1 MRDTPARAGMPPAS
15 REAVGWAVRPGEGS
29 FPLRGV
35 PPPASP
41 GAALRRVGP
50 AGGTADVQQG
60 GGDRGGPRRAPV
72 PPPSTRSRPE
82 RAIGV
87 AAALAVRAAGTMSAP
102 GAERAGDSVDS
113 CAPWARVDAG
123 APKTPVVPR
132 HRPAGRSGQD
142 GALLAVAVGRGG
154 CAGNRRS
161 VSAAGGG
168 SRSVGGAG
176 SGPARPCRWSPDPAS
191 TAPAALAPLGHR
203 VRWPPRILDRVLPN
217 AEVEG
222 EALSRRAPAH
232 AAGPDAAVRRLPAGR
247 G

>member
-1 MRDTPARAGMPPAS
+1 MPPAS

-41 GAALRRVGP
+41 GAALRRVGL

-72 PPPSTRSRPE
+72 PLRH
-82 RAIGV
+82 AF
-87 AAALAVRAAGTMSAP
+87 AAGTGDRRRGGARGAGRRDDVRHRGTNGQATPWIPVRRGPGWTQAP
-102 GAERAGDSVDS
+102 
-113 CAPWARVDAG
+113 
-123 APKTPVVPR
+123 PKTPDVPR

-142 GALLAVAVGRGG
+142 GALLAAAVGRGG

-203 VRWPPRILDRVLPN
+203 ARWPPRILDRVLPN